1 MENIEIW
8 KSLDFLG
15 YPDYEVSNMGR
26 VKSIERIVI
35 YNDGRKYNYPEKIL
49 KPIINVRRYGYL
61 QIILFKNKK
70 PKTFKVHRLVALAF
84 LENPQN
90 LPCINHKDENKDNNN
105 VSNLEWVTVKQNNNY
120 GTRNERTSKKMKGKY
135 KGKNH
140 PMYGKHHLEET
151 KEKISK
157 ANKGKKRTEET
168 KQKMR
173 KPILQYT
180 KDMVFIREWDSA
192 KSVSQELKIY
202 ASAITACC
210 KNKLK
215 TAYGFLWK
223 YKE

>member
-1 MENIEIW
+1 MEETEIW
-8 KSLDFLG
+8 KSLDFMG
-15 YPDYEVSNMGR
+15 YTDYMVSNWGR
-26 VKSIERIVI
+26 VKSIERIVL

-49 KPIINVRRYGYL
+49 KPNINIQRYGYL

-84 LENPQN
+84 LENPNNYPQV
-90 LPCINHKDENKDNNN
+90 NHKDENKDNNN
-105 VSNLEWVTVKQNNNY
+105 ASNLEWVTAKQNTNY
-120 GTRNERTSKKMKGKY
+120 GTRNKRASKKMKGKY
-135 KGKNH
+135 KGENH

-157 ANKGKKRTEET
+157 ANKGKHHSEEA

-173 KPILQYT
+173 KPILQFT
-180 KDMVFIREWDSA
+180 KNMVFIREWDSA
-192 KSVSQELKIY
+192 KSVNIELNIND
-202 ASAITACC
+202 SSITKCC

-215 TAYGFLWK
+215 SAYGFIWQ